1 VGFDRVGLEVNS
13 SEGSIM
19 STVVIPN
26 EIRAGQSLDPR
37 PVMANFDELALFI
50 NDDVLTLD
58 GSKAMTGHL
67 TLSGPGVAGGH
78 AVTKAQ
84 LDDAVGG
91 DVAGGG
97 FLPLAGGTL
106 TGDGQI
112 LSLMNSGAAGQPHM
126 GFYHGGIRRGYIGNA
141 NALTTELSAETNQLA
156 LGGAGVRV
164 KHTGLDADTYLRVGG
179 KDVSVDG
186 HTHSQYSVDGHTHDV
201 YTKKEIDDLLA
212 ARPLMK
218 MCDKP
223 TRVYDER
230 NGKKALTWHKI
241 QLPATIGGISR
252 SGAKA
257 AYLNITSVNAAYN
270 SWVAVRPDGSNWNPE
285 VDGKEF
291 AALNVTAGEINN
303 EHFLTTIG
311 SNGAIEYWIHGD
323 SPSDEAVVG
332 IVLNVIALVF

>member
-1 VGFDRVGLEVNS
+1 
-13 SEGSIM
+13 M

-97 FLPLAGGTL
+97 FLPLAGGTI
-106 TGDGQI
+106 TGN
-112 LSLMNSGAAGQPHM
+112 L
-126 GFYHGGIRRGYIGNA
+126 
-141 NALTTELSAETNQLA
+141 
-156 LGGAGVRV
+156 VV
-164 KHTGLDADTYLRVGG
+164 TGTSKVGG

-186 HTHSQYSVDGHTHDV
+186 HTHSEYSETDHEHDGV

-223 TRVYDER
+223 HRVYDQR
-230 NGKKALTWHKI
+230 SPRKCLTWYKV
-241 QLPATIGGISR
+241 QLPATVGGISR

-257 AYLNITSVNAAYN
+257 AYLNMTSILAARN
-270 SWVAVRPDGSNWNPE
+270 SWIAVRPDGSNWNPNE
-285 VDGKEF
+285 DGNNF
-291 AALNVTAGEINN
+291 ATLNITTGEIDN
-303 EHFLTTIG
+303 EHFLTKIG
-311 SNGAIEYWIHGD
+311 SNGAIQFWVHGD
-323 SPSDEAVVG
+323 SPSDDGIEGLVVD
-332 IVLNVIALVF
+332 VIALVF

>member
-1 VGFDRVGLEVNS
+1 VSKLTVPNNIVDGTLVEASEHQQNYQQIESFVNNQ
-13 SEGSIM
+13 
-19 STVVIPN
+19 VIH
-26 EIRAGQSLDPR
+26 A
-37 PVMANFDELALFI
+37 
-50 NDDVLTLD
+50 D
-58 GSKAMTGHL
+58 GSVAMD
-67 TLSGPGVAGGH
+67 AGSELLLGAAASVPQG

-84 LDDAVGG
+84 LENAVGG

-97 FLPLAGGTL
+97 FLPLAGGTI
-106 TGDGQI
+106 TGNLAVTGTSKVDGK
-112 LSLMNSGAAGQPHM
+112 N
-126 GFYHGGIRRGYIGNA
+126 
-141 NALTTELSAETNQLA
+141 
-156 LGGAGVRV
+156 
-164 KHTGLDADTYLRVGG
+164 
-179 KDVSVDG
+179 VSVDG
-186 HTHSQYSVDGHTHDV
+186 HTHDQV

-303 EHFLTTIG
+303 EHFLTKIG
-311 SNGAIEYWIHGD
+311 SNGAIEFWIHGD

>member
-1 VGFDRVGLEVNS
+1 
-13 SEGSIM
+13 M

-37 PVMANFDELALFI
+37 PVMANFDELALFV

-97 FLPLAGGTL
+97 FLPLAGGTI
-106 TGDGQI
+106 TGN
-112 LSLMNSGAAGQPHM
+112 L
-126 GFYHGGIRRGYIGNA
+126 
-141 NALTTELSAETNQLA
+141 
-156 LGGAGVRV
+156 VV
-164 KHTGLDADTYLRVGG
+164 TGTSKVGG

-186 HTHSQYSVDGHTHDV
+186 HTHSEYSETDHEHDGV

-257 AYLNITSVNAAYN
+257 AYLNITSVNAANN
-270 SWVAVRPDGSNWNPE
+270 SWVAVRPDGSNWNPNI
-285 VDGKEF
+285 DGREF
-291 AALNVTAGEINN
+291 AALNITAGETNN
-303 EHFLTTIG
+303 EHFLTKIG
-311 SNGAIEYWIHGD
+311 SNGAIEFWIHGA
-323 SPSDEAVVG
+323 SPSDQAVDG